1 MDDHECII
9 GLLHYCDYSELVT
22 LHELEKHIQTN
33 IAVNEM
39 LDEVP
44 SLKNNTELHRKW
56 LSMRDYADK
65 RKSTDLTRFD
75 YCPFCG
81 KKINWKDIRRT
92 YND

>member
-9 GLLHYCDYSELVT
+9 GLLHYCDYSEIVT
-22 LHELEKHIQTN
+22 LHDMEKHRQTN
-33 IAVNEM
+33 IGVSEK
-39 LDEVP
+39 LDEVL
-44 SLKNNTELHRKW
+44 SLKKHTELSRKW

-65 RKSTDLTRFD
+65 RKSTNLTRFD